1 MNNKEITITEATAR
15 RAMLRLS
22 EWLEYPDDLT
32 AGTRADI
39 IALDELIKALDAED
53 EHQKTL
59 EDRRAQMQRLNA
71 EYQERQKAEAGE

>member
-1 MNNKEITITEATAR
+1 MNNKQITITEATAR

-32 AGTRADI
+32 AETRADI
-39 IALDELIKALDAED
+39 IALDELIKALDAEA

-59 EDRRAQMQRLNA
+59 DDRRAQMQRLNA
-71 EYQERQKAEAGE
+71 EYQERQKAEASA